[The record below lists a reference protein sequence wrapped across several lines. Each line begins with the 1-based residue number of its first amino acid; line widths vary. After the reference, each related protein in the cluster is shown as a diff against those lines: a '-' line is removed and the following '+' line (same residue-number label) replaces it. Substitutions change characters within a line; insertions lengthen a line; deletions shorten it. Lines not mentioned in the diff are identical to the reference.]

1 MAGAWSDRR
10 GMKNQ
15 VLVILSNRLDPKWKT
30 RFFEIEA
37 KPDGT
42 VLSETLLRRLP
53 KRPVYDE
60 VWENDDGK
68 LDIDSC
74 TRIKR
79 HYKHALLKPRT
90 KK

>member
-1 MAGAWSDRR
+1 
-10 GMKNQ
+10 MKNQ

-30 RFFEIEA
+30 RFYEIEA

-42 VLSETLLRRLP
+42 VLKETLLRRRP
-53 KRPVYDE
+53 ARPVYDE

-90 KK
+90 KA